1 MKLKDA
7 IERYRGEPGA
17 VANAYGW
24 YRKDAQRFGKVSLG
38 GSWVPV
44 RKEGGTWIIEPV
56 ELDDAMT
63 AHRKGVSTSVNRQ
76 RIPIERE

>member
-1 MKLKDA
+1 
-7 IERYRGEPGA
+7 
-17 VANAYGW
+17 
-24 YRKDAQRFGKVSLG
+24 
-38 GSWVPV
+38 
-44 RKEGGTWIIEPV
+44 V